1 MALVERDA
9 ALMVRD
15 AEAVAK
21 AMEVAQE
28 LLADKERLATL
39 SRNISSLGIADA
51 AERVVRQIEKE
62 W

>member
-1 MALVERDA
+1 MLCAKL
-9 ALMVRD
+9 

-21 AMEVAQE
+21 AMAVAQE
-28 LLADKERLATL
+28 LLSDKERLATL

-51 AERVVRQIEKE
+51 AERVVRQIDKE